1 MFLVKR
7 FGKKPLVLKQI
18 KASDI
23 SDFILRHCPVV
34 SLKTAQWI
42 TTSLR
47 SFLRF
52 LFQKVSIGTDLAAS
66 VLGVA
71 HWEQATLPKYIS
83 SEEVQRVLRA
93 CDRRTSIGRRDYAI
107 LLLLAPLGLR
117 AGEVVALQLR
127 TSTGGQVKSS
137 FGARGCVRIG
147 CPCQKMWER
156 LSRHIFTEIALRAT
170 HAGCSFA

>member
-1 MFLVKR
+1 MKSEVSLVAQSAATSLT
-7 FGKKPLVLKQI
+7 LVLKQI

-52 LFQKVSIGTDLAAS
+52 LFQKGSIGTDLAAS

-71 HWEQATLPKYIS
+71 HWEQATVPKYIS

-107 LLLLAPLGLR
+107 LLLLARLGLR
-117 AGEVVALQLR
+117 AGEVVALQLEDINWR
-127 TSTGGQVKSS
+127 TGEILI
-137 FGARGCVRIG
+137 RG
-147 CPCQKMWER
+147 
-156 LSRHIFTEIALRAT
+156 
-170 HAGCSFA
+170 